1 MSLFSSLFESI
12 CRCQHTES
20 QHNAISA
27 LLDKEAL
34 ELLWVHLLQ
43 LLSQLCRVTFLGPHT
58 VHLLQLLLEP
68 EMCSTAPGCLELL

>member
-34 ELLWVHLLQ
+34 ELLWLHLLQ
-43 LLSQLCRVTFLGPHT
+43 LLNQ
-58 VHLLQLLLEP
+58 LLQSYFSWATHSTFA
-68 EMCSTAPGCLELL
+68 STASGT